1 MRTLPTL
8 LALACTLAA
17 LNPPAAAQGPMGLSL
32 KQALDL
38 AARQSYAVQNSE
50 LAAAKARA
58 RVKEVLAIGLPQVE
72 VTGGLNNYI
81 DVPTSVV
88 PNFFGGEPEF
98 LEVQFGVPW
107 TVTGAAQLS
116 QLLFDGSYL
125 VGLEATRELKT
136 QSEQELEKARADAMA
151 QAAKAYLGALAAREG
166 ARLAAESVPV
176 LEKSLREAEG
186 MVQVGFLENT
196 DTDRLAIA
204 LASARDRARSFAQ
217 QEKVALAYL
226 RLVLG
231 LAAETPLDLTDDLR
245 TIVDDADEKNL
256 VTRAIDLNTHIDHQ
270 LANTLVRLQT
280 MDVRNQKAA
289 YMPKLYG
296 FLSHQRQSFGTDG
309 PIETD
314 WFPATLWGVNL
325 TVPIWSSGMRGNRVK
340 QANITLDQT
349 RVNLKATEQRLLAEA
364 EERTEK
370 ALAAEE
376 SYRSEL
382 ASLDLAKR
390 IFDRTSIKF
399 TNGLASSFELNQ
411 DQGQYLQ
418 AQQLYVQRL
427 AELLMARVDLRRS
440 LDLY

>member
-8 LALACTLAA
+8 AVLACA
-17 LNPPAAAQGPMGLSL
+17 LTAAAQGPMALSL
-32 KQALDL
+32 QQALDL
-38 AARQSYAVQNSE
+38 AARQSYAVRNSE
-50 LAAAKARA
+50 LAAEKARA
-58 RVKEVLAIGLPQVE
+58 RVREVLAIGLPQVE

-88 PNFFGGEPEF
+88 PNFFGGQPEF

-125 VGLEATRELKT
+125 VGLAATRELKV

-151 QAAKAYLGALAAREG
+151 QAAKAYLGVLAAREG
-166 ARLAAESVPV
+166 ARLAAEAVPV

-186 MVQVGFLENT
+186 MVQVGFMENT

-204 LASARDRARSFAQ
+204 KASAQDRARSFAQ

-231 LAAETPLDLTDDLR
+231 VAADTPLDLTDDLR
-245 TIVDDADEKNL
+245 TIVDDAEEKNL

-270 LANTLVRLQT
+270 LASTLVRLQT
-280 MDVRNQKAA
+280 MDVRNQKAG
-289 YMPKLYG
+289 YLPKLHG
-296 FLSHQRQSFGTDG
+296 FLSHQRQSFGTSG
-309 PIETD
+309 PVETD
-314 WFPATLWGVNL
+314 WFPATIWGVNL
-325 TVPIWSSGMRGNRVK
+325 TVPIWSSGMRANRVK
-340 QANITLDQT
+340 QATITLDQT
-349 RVNLKATEQRLLAEA
+349 RVNLQATEQRLLAEA
-364 EERTEK
+364 AERTEK

-382 ASLDLAKR
+382 ASLDLARR
-390 IFDRTSIKF
+390 IFERTSIKF